1 MFIGLSG
8 SSRETTPP
16 FGLTLSPP
24 THQPIVK
31 QESETSVA
39 MKVLRSVS
47 SSLIPPLLSEAN
59 NGFSKDLY
67 RKIVV
72 AIQKISWK
80 VEACLSYSIP
90 DKEFSIHQEIFDDS
104 QILKV
109 GFMMI
114 ALPPEEPKLQNSP
127 AHVTKRIINPT
138 PSPLRFIHSLP
149 RLEGNTLP
157 FESVSRTPS
166 ASPGHE
172 HDDDYFRPK
181 APRRTTVSIS
191 KLQVQNLGLN
201 MVDITTLD
209 SLPQTR
215 SSSVGISSATM
226 VTPDDGLLNL
236 QAIRD
241 RVLRKLAKEFPQLKS
256 QTNDDE
262 ELLPPV
268 DDEEPPSLADTKVD
282 VKLSTP
288 ISSPL
293 SRYPSP
299 NIVNSGRYSC
309 EPSLPELYEDGVPAN
324 TTRLRERTKSLEF
337 DKVAETPSP
346 TRISFD
352 QRITA
357 SRMSEPPDKGRST
370 LPSKRRGT
378 IMKIIQK
385 GKKARSFGRGD
396 MKTKHRTPLHSRN
409 KSASSEFFSIDH
421 VSGDV
426 SSIEVFS
433 RGALPS
439 ESSGR
444 GERHFECII
453 Y

>member
-1 MFIGLSG
+1 
-8 SSRETTPP
+8 
-16 FGLTLSPP
+16 
-24 THQPIVK
+24 
-31 QESETSVA
+31 

-47 SSLIPPLLSEAN
+47 SSLIPPLLSEAKM
-59 NGFSKDLY
+59 GFTEDLY

-90 DKEFSIHQEIFDDS
+90 SKEFNIHQEIFDDS

-127 AHVTKRIINPT
+127 AHVSKRIINPT
-138 PSPLRFIHSLP
+138 PSPLRFNHSLP
-149 RLEGNTLP
+149 RIEGNILS
-157 FESVSRTPS
+157 FEGVRRTPS
-166 ASPGHE
+166 ASPVHE
-172 HDDDYFRPK
+172 SDDDYFRPK

-215 SSSVGISSATM
+215 SSSVGISSATI

-241 RVLRKLAKEFPQLKS
+241 RVLRKLAKEFPQLKNE
-256 QTNDDE
+256 TNDDE
-262 ELLPPV
+262 EPLPTIDDKESLPPV
-268 DDEEPPSLADTKVD
+268 DDEEPLSLADTKVE

-293 SRYPSP
+293 PRYSSP
-299 NIVNSGRYSC
+299 NLMHSGRYSC

-396 MKTKHRTPLHSRN
+396 MKTKHRTPLHGRN
-409 KSASSEFFSIDH
+409 KSASEFFSIDREH
-421 VSGDV
+421 SGDV
-426 SSIEVFS
+426 SSFEVFS

-444 GERHFECII
+444 GERYFECIM